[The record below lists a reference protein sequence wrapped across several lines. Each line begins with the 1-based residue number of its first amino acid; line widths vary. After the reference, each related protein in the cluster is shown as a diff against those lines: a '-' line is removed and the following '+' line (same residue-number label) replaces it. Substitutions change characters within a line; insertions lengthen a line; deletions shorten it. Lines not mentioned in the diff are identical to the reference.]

1 MEEDS
6 HDKLLKKVFPSEI
19 QFRRVK
25 KEFQMLSSLD
35 SNIYKVSSESG
46 PLGLKI
52 IVEVVLDALD
62 LGEQIHFENL
72 NFEIVLEPKFPF
84 VFPMF
89 FLKNDVCSF
98 V

>member
-1 MEEDS
+1 M
-6 HDKLLKKVFPSEI
+6 KK
-19 QFRRVK
+19 
-25 KEFQMLSSLD
+25 
-35 SNIYKVSSESG
+35 
-46 PLGLKI
+46 LKI
-52 IVEVVLDALD
+52 IVEVVLDALE